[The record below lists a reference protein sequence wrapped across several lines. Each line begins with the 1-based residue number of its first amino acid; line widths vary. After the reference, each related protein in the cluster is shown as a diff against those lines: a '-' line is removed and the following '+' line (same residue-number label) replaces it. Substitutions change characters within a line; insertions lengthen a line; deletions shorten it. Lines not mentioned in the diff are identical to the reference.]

1 MRWMLT
7 VLSLLIVF
15 GTSVFAQ
22 GGTLRL
28 EKGVVKL
35 LREGRSQFLSSVGE
49 KYRLQRGDRLHTGP
63 DTRAIVAV
71 RGESEVIELF
81 SNAFLHFKGVTTSQ
95 TKIALLTGK
104 GNFKV
109 APAPEATEE
118 RQAAL
123 KSLRPQAGGP
133 QKFGL
138 KERMGTSQKSGDQP
152 GVGKALRLP
161 ESLAAQEAR
170 KDEQEED
177 FWAKIG
183 SGAKQPGP
191 RKRMA
196 RFQVR
201 TVSAIV
207 AVRGTDFV
215 VATMGDV
222 TNVFTVEGE
231 VGVAAADLPDHE
243 VTVPAN
249 TVSRVQGGFA
259 PTQPEKVGAAERAQ
273 ILESEGTEGFEDVEF
288 GSLETT
294 EAIAEQRRTG
304 ADDTAALLNETGADD
319 LLDLLEEVVSE
330 TPTAPPA
337 TLETNIQ
344 LQLNFQ

>member
-1 MRWMLT
+1 MARTFTTL
-7 VLSLLIVF
+7 LLLISLSH
-15 GTSVFAQ
+15 SVFAQ

-35 LREGRSQFLSSVGE
+35 LREGRSLFLSSAGE

-63 DTRAIVAV
+63 DTRVTVAV
-71 RGESEVIELF
+71 RGEAEVVELF
-81 SNAFLHFKGVTTSQ
+81 SNAFLHFRGVTTSQ
-95 TKIALLTGK
+95 TKVALLTGK

-109 APAPEATEE
+109 APAPEAGSE
-118 RQAAL
+118 RRTAL
-123 KSLRPQAGGP
+123 KSLRPKTEGR

-138 KERMGTSQKSGDQP
+138 KERMGVAKKP
-152 GVGKALRLP
+152 GAPTDVEEAMKLP

-170 KDEQEED
+170 KGEQEAG

-183 SGAKQPGP
+183 SGQKPSRP
-191 RKRMA
+191 RRSMA

-215 VATMGDV
+215 VATAGDV
-222 TNVFTVEGE
+222 TNVLTLEGM
-231 VGVAAADLPDHE
+231 VGVAAADMPDYE

-259 PTQPEKVGAAERAQ
+259 PTQPEEVGVDERAQ

-288 GSLETT
+288 GRLETT

-304 ADDTAALLNETGADD
+304 AEDSGAVFDEANPD
-319 LLDLLEEVVSE
+319 ELLDLLEEVVTE
-330 TPTAPPA
+330 APQAPPA

>member
-1 MRWMLT
+1 MRRMLT

-49 KYRLQRGDRLHTGP
+49 KYRLQHGDRLHTGP

-118 RQAAL
+118 RQTAL

-138 KERMGTSQKSGDQP
+138 KQRMGTSQKSGDQP
-152 GVGKALRLP
+152 GVEKPCDFRNPLQRRKHGKT
-161 ESLAAQEAR
+161 SR
-170 KDEQEED
+170 KR
-177 FWAKIG
+177 A
-183 SGAKQPGP
+183 SGP
-191 RKRMA
+191 R
-196 RFQVR
+196 
-201 TVSAIV
+201 S
-207 AVRGTDFV
+207 
-215 VATMGDV
+215 
-222 TNVFTVEGE
+222 
-231 VGVAAADLPDHE
+231 
-243 VTVPAN
+243 VPAPSN
-249 TVSRVQGGFA
+249 PDPASAWPGFRCARSRRLSRCAA
-259 PTQPEKVGAAERAQ
+259 PISWSPRW
-273 ILESEGTEGFEDVEF
+273 
-288 GSLETT
+288 ET
-294 EAIAEQRRTG
+294 
-304 ADDTAALLNETGADD
+304 
-319 LLDLLEEVVSE
+319 
-330 TPTAPPA
+330 
-337 TLETNIQ
+337 
-344 LQLNFQ
+344 